1 MIDIEYI
8 RSFFPPTI
16 ARESR
21 FDRYMLKEYLQLLI
35 LDHLA
40 TTPYINKVS
49 FIGGTNL
56 RLIQGIDRFSEDLDF
71 DCKEL
76 SEDEFMAMTDSVVTY
91 LRQNNID
98 VETRDK
104 PNPKLTAFRR
114 NLYFPEM
121 LFDLGLTGHKEE
133 RLLLKVEAQNQGVP
147 YQPVVANINRM
158 GFFFGVQVPPIDV
171 LCAMKFAAIL
181 ARQKGRD
188 FYDTIFLLSKT
199 RPNLDFLSAK
209 AGISTIDELKTAIAE
224 RLKDIDLNHK
234 KRDFSHLVFNEQNAE
249 RILQFPDVV
258 AAKIMQNHHCA
269 VLFGKPAHC
278 LPDFGIFGCVVL
290 RRHRGERPVLF
301 LIGRKRNQQ
310 RGPAFTPPQIAPA
323 VDADRGEPMLK
334 GL

>member
-8 RSFFPPTI
+8 RSFFPATI
-16 ARESR
+16 AKESR

-35 LDHLA
+35 LDHLS
-40 TTPYINKVS
+40 TTPYINKVA

-76 SEDEFMAMTDSVVTY
+76 SEEEFMAMTDSVVSY

-104 PNPKLTAFRR
+104 ANPKLTAFRR

-133 RLLLKVEAQNQGVP
+133 RLLLKVEAQDQGVT

-158 GFFFGVQVPPIDV
+158 GFFFSVQVPPLDV

-181 ARQKGRD
+181 SRQKGRD
-188 FYDTIFLLSKT
+188 FYDAIFLLSKT
-199 RPNLDFLSAK
+199 KPNLDFLSAR
-209 AGISTIDELKTAIAE
+209 AGISSVDELKTAITE

-234 KRDFSHLVFNEQNAE
+234 KRDFSHLVFNEHHAE
-249 RILQFPDVV
+249 RILRFPDVV
-258 AAKIMQNHHCA
+258 EA
-269 VLFGKPAHC
+269 L
-278 LPDFGIFGCVVL
+278 
-290 RRHRGERPVLF
+290 
-301 LIGRKRNQQ
+301 
-310 RGPAFTPPQIAPA
+310 
-323 VDADRGEPMLK
+323 
-334 GL
+334 

>member
-1 MIDIEYI
+1 MIAIEYI
-8 RSFFPPTI
+8 RSFFPPAI

-76 SEDEFMAMTDSVVTY
+76 SEDEFMAMTDNVVSY
-91 LRQNNID
+91 LRQSNID

-133 RLLLKVEAQNQGVP
+133 RFLLKVEAQDQGVS
-147 YQPVVANINRM
+147 YQSVVTNINRM
-158 GFFFGVQVPPIDV
+158 GFFFGVLVPPIDV

-181 ARQKGRD
+181 SRQKGRD
-188 FYDTIFLLSKT
+188 FYDAIFLLSKT
-199 RPNLDFLSAK
+199 KPNLEFLSAR
-209 AGISTIDELKTAIAE
+209 AGISSIGELKTAIAE
-224 RLKDIDLNHK
+224 RLKDVDLNHK
-234 KRDFSHLVFNEQNAE
+234 KRDFSHLVFNEHHAE
-249 RILQFPDVV
+249 RILRFPDVV
-258 AAKIMQNHHCA
+258 EA
-269 VLFGKPAHC
+269 L
-278 LPDFGIFGCVVL
+278 
-290 RRHRGERPVLF
+290 
-301 LIGRKRNQQ
+301 
-310 RGPAFTPPQIAPA
+310 
-323 VDADRGEPMLK
+323 
-334 GL
+334 

>member
-21 FDRYMLKEYLQLLI
+21 FDRFMLKEYLQLLI

-76 SEDEFMAMTDSVVTY
+76 GEDEFMAMTDSVVTY

-133 RLLLKVEAQNQGVP
+133 RLLLKVEAQDQGVP

-188 FYDTIFLLSKT
+188 
-199 RPNLDFLSAK
+199 SAR

-224 RLKDIDLNHK
+224 RLKDVDLNHK

-258 AAKIMQNHHCA
+258 AA
-269 VLFGKPAHC
+269 L
-278 LPDFGIFGCVVL
+278 
-290 RRHRGERPVLF
+290 
-301 LIGRKRNQQ
+301 
-310 RGPAFTPPQIAPA
+310 
-323 VDADRGEPMLK
+323 
-334 GL
+334 